1 MLVQHDFSRPASTRP
16 VKLIGIATL
25 LLAISLFY
33 SVQQASG
40 QEATSRVASVEQLT
54 AMLQAIDPYRP
65 TEITKETIEVFGS
78 SSMDALAH
86 GWATGFKQFHPQ
98 AKLQISAVGSEELQT
113 TMLAKPTGVAMVSR
127 PVTSSELDELKKKGL
142 KNPVAFMVAREALS
156 VFVHVSNPV
165 ATISGEQLRDVFTTG
180 AHSGQLKWSS
190 LGASGQWA
198 EQPVHV
204 ITRTET
210 SGTQRFLADFVF
222 NAAKMREGQSKHVSN
237 AEVLQAL
244 SNDPLAIAIC
254 GFRSSGTAVKALQL
268 TSGATIIPCDDHAV
282 LSGQYPLTRP
292 MSLVIDMG
300 QTGSKATASQE
311 LVRYALCQSGQTQA
325 ILVGLFPVDL
335 PLLRAGMET
344 LSAATVR

>member
-1 MLVQHDFSRPASTRP
+1 MLVQLYLSRLASIRAP
-16 VKLIGIATL
+16 KLIGIAFS
-25 LLAISLFY
+25 LLAISTIY
-33 SVQQASG
+33 SVKRASG
-40 QEATSRVASVEQLT
+40 QEATGRTASVEQLT
-54 AMLQAIDPYRP
+54 AMLQTIDPYRP
-65 TEITKETIEVFGS
+65 KEITQETIEIFGS

-98 AKLQISAVGSEELQT
+98 AKLQISAVGSEQLQM
-113 TMLAKPTGVAMVSR
+113 TMVAKPTGVAMVSR
-127 PVTSSELDELKKKGL
+127 PVTASELDDLKKKGL

-156 VFVHVSNPV
+156 VFVHASNPV

-180 AHSGQLKWSS
+180 AHPDQLKWSR

-198 EQPVHV
+198 EQPVHL
-204 ITRTET
+204 IARTET

-222 NAAKMREGQSKHVSN
+222 NGAKMRDGLSKHESN

-244 SNDPLAIAIC
+244 SRDPLAIAIC
-254 GFRSSGTAVKALQL
+254 GFRSSGSSVKSLQL
-268 TSGATIIPCDDHAV
+268 TSGATIVPCDDHAV

-300 QTGSKATASQE
+300 QTGSKALASQE

-344 LSAATVR
+344 LSATTVR